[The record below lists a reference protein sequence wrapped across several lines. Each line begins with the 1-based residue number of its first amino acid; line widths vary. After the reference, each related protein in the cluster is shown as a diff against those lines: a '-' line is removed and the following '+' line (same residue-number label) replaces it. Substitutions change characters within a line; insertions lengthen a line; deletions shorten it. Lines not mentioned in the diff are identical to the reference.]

1 MTLDGCFHSCYAGE
15 IMKLIKTVDGRGCLP
30 GDFKAGDIIGF
41 SGRGLCSAVINLT
54 TYGLPFFGIS
64 HVGIIARNPSN
75 LRELL
80 LYESMVNTNMPCTI
94 QKGMVTGTQAHNLN
108 ASIESY
114 NGKVWHYPLY
124 RFLNKKEC
132 WALTSFLV
140 EHIGSDYDTI
150 GAIRAGGVAFSW
162 LESKFRKQ
170 DLSSIFCS
178 EYCAAAHQRI
188 GILGTNHVSKW
199 SPNGLVRVERR
210 WGILRQPVR
219 LK

>member
-1 MTLDGCFHSCYAGE
+1 
-15 IMKLIKTVDGRGCLP
+15 MKLIETTNGRGCLP
-30 GDFKAGDIIGF
+30 GDFKAGDILGF

-54 TYGLPFFGIS
+54 TYGLPFFGVS
-64 HVGIIARNPSN
+64 HVGIIGRHEK
-75 LRELL
+75 RLL
-80 LYESMVNTNMPCTI
+80 LFESMVNTSMPCVI
-94 QKGMVTGTQAHNLN
+94 QGKMVAGTQAHDIKK
-108 ASIESY
+108 SIECY

-124 RFLNKKEC
+124 GYLNTKENDTLTTFL
-132 WALTSFLV
+132 L

-178 EYCAAAHQRI
+178 EYCAAAHQRV
-188 GILGTNHVSKW
+188 GILGTNHASKW
-199 SPNGLVRVERR
+199 SPNRLVRVERR

>member
-1 MTLDGCFHSCYAGE
+1 
-15 IMKLIKTVDGRGCLP
+15 MKLIKTVDGRGCLP

-64 HVGIIARNPSN
+64 HVGIVARSPH
-75 LRELL
+75 LIHHGKELL
-80 LYESMVNTNMPCTI
+80 LYESMVNTDMPCEILGKMTI
-94 QKGMVTGTQAHNLN
+94 GTQAHKIKE
-108 ASIESY
+108 SIERY
-114 NGKVWHYPLY
+114 NGKVWHYPLHRY
-124 RFLNKKEC
+124 LNMKEC
-132 WALTSFLV
+132 QTLTTFLF
-140 EHIGSDYDTI
+140 EHIGSNYDTI

-199 SPNGLVRVERR
+199 SPNRLVRVERR

>member
-1 MTLDGCFHSCYAGE
+1 
-15 IMKLIKTVDGRGCLP
+15 MKLIKTVDGRGCLP

-64 HVGIIARNPSN
+64 HVGIIARSPYG
-75 LRELL
+75 RDLL
-80 LYESMVNTNMPCTI
+80 LYESMVNTNMPCKI
-94 QKGMVTGTQAHNLN
+94 QGGLSGGGTVIGTQAHDIKE
-108 ASIESY
+108 SIECY

-124 RFLNKKEC
+124 RYLNAKEC
-132 WALTSFLV
+132 QVLTSFLV

-199 SPNGLVRVERR
+199 SPNRLVRVERR

>member
-1 MTLDGCFHSCYAGE
+1 
-15 IMKLIKTVDGRGCLP
+15 MKLIKTVDGRGCLP

-64 HVGIIARNPSN
+64 HVGIIARNPSHF
-75 LRELL
+75 RELL
-80 LYESMVNTNMPCTI
+80 LYESMVNTNMPCEI
-94 QKGMVTGTQAHNLN
+94 QGKMVTGTQTHNIGE
-108 ASIESY
+108 SIRLY
-114 NGKVWHYPLY
+114 RGKVWHYPLY
-124 RFLNKKEC
+124 RFLNTKESGI
-132 WALTSFLV
+132 LTGFLH
-140 EHIGSDYDTI
+140 EHIGTDYDTI
-150 GAIRAGGVAFSW
+150 GAIRAGGLAFSW

-188 GILGTNHVSKW
+188 GILGTNHASKW
-199 SPNGLVRVERR
+199 SPNRLVRVERR